1 MQSAKKRA
9 EEYRAEARACL
20 EVADRMSIREDR
32 ERMMA
37 MAEHWL
43 KLAAIAELKAEQG
56 KDEY

>member
-1 MQSAKKRA
+1 MHSAKRRA
-9 EEYRAEARACL
+9 EEYRAEARACFN
-20 EVADRMSIREDR
+20 VAERMSAREDR

-43 KLAAIAELKAEQG
+43 KLATIADAKAEQG